1 MINNKYEI
9 IEQIGIGAFGNIYKG
24 RNIRTNEMVAIKMEE
39 IIHDVR
45 LLKNESRLYYYLN
58 KCEGIPKIK
67 WYGICGD
74 YYCMVME
81 LLGESLETL
90 KSMNRDERFSLK
102 LTLTIGIK
110 IINIIQTLHNKFI
123 IHRDIKP
130 DNLLISNI
138 HNTHI
143 NVLSLTPEDTNKT
156 RANIYIIDLGFSK
169 KFINDDDTHIIMK
182 PIHKLIG
189 TPNFASINSHN
200 LCELSRRD
208 DLESIAYTLI
218 YLYYGKLPWQN
229 LKINTNNEIK
239 LSKVLFQENIKK
251 IKNNVLYDFLLYSI
265 NLNFNETPDYNKI
278 INLFSIDNI

>member
-9 IEQIGIGAFGNIYKG
+9 IEKIGIGTFGNIYKG
-24 RNIRTNEMVAIKMEE
+24 RNIRTNEMVAIKMEQR
-39 IIHDVR
+39 IHDIQ

-81 LLGESLETL
+81 LLGDSLENL
-90 KSMNRDERFSLK
+90 KNISKEGKFSLK

-130 DNLLISNI
+130 DNLLISNVM
-138 HNTHI
+138 NT
-143 NVLSLTPEDTNKT
+143 SAESSQFTGYDEMKP
-156 RANIYIIDLGFSK
+156 NIYIIDLGFSK
-169 KFINDDDTHIIMK
+169 KFINDDETHIIMK

-208 DLESIAYTLI
+208 DLESIAYSLI

-229 LKINTNNEIK
+229 LKINTNHEIK
-239 LSKVLFQENIKK
+239 LTKVLFQENIKK
-251 IKNNVLYDFLLYSI
+251 IKNNALYDFLLYSI

-278 INLFSIDNI
+278 IDLFSTVKI

>member
-9 IEQIGIGAFGNIYKG
+9 IEKIGIGTFGNIYKG
-24 RNIRTNEMVAIKMEE
+24 KNIRTNEMVAIKMEK
-39 IIHDVR
+39 IINDIQ
-45 LLKNESRLYYYLN
+45 LLKNETRLYYYLN

-67 WYGICGD
+67 WYGICGN

-81 LLGESLETL
+81 LLGESLEEL
-90 KSMNRDERFSLK
+90 KHISKEGNFSLK

-110 IINIIQTLHNKFI
+110 IINIIKTLHNNFI

-130 DNLLISNI
+130 ENILISNTS
-138 HNTHI
+138 NRFF
-143 NVLSLTPEDTNKT
+143 NVDCSIPNNEKKI
-156 RANIYIIDLGFSK
+156 NIYIIDFGFSK
-169 KFINDDDTHIIMK
+169 KFINDDNTHIIMK

-208 DLESIAYTLI
+208 DLESIAYSLI

-229 LKINTNNEIK
+229 LKNNTNDKIK
-239 LSKVLFQENIKK
+239 QTKVLFQENIKN

-265 NLNFNETPDYNKI
+265 NLDFNETPNYNKI
-278 INLFSIDNI
+278 IESFTIDII

>member
-9 IEQIGIGAFGNIYKG
+9 IEKIGIGTFGNIYKA

-39 IIHDVR
+39 IINDIQ

-58 KCEGIPKIK
+58 KCEGVPKIK

-81 LLGESLETL
+81 LLGDSLENL
-90 KSMNRDERFSLK
+90 KNISKEGKFSLK

-110 IINIIQTLHNKFI
+110 IINIIQRLHNKFI

-138 HNTHI
+138 NDK
-143 NVLSLTPEDTNKT
+143 SLTLSSSALDDEMKP
-156 RANIYIIDLGFSK
+156 NIYIIDLGFSK
-169 KFINDDDTHIIMK
+169 KFINNDETHISMK

-189 TPNFASINSHN
+189 TPNFASINSHK

-208 DLESIAYTLI
+208 DLESIAYSLI

-239 LSKVLFQENIKK
+239 QTKLLFQEK
-251 IKNNVLYDFLLYSI
+251 IKTIENNVLYDFLLYSI
-265 NLNFNETPDYNKI
+265 NLDFDETPNYNKI
-278 INLFSIDNI
+278 IDLFSSVKL

>member
-9 IEQIGIGAFGNIYKG
+9 IEKIGIGTFGNIYKG
-24 RNIRTNEMVAIKMEE
+24 RNVRTNEMVAIKMEE
-39 IIHDVR
+39 IINDIQ

-81 LLGESLETL
+81 LLGDSLETL
-90 KSMNRDERFSLK
+90 KNITKEGKFSLK

-130 DNLLISNI
+130 DNILIS
-138 HNTHI
+138 HI
-143 NVLSLTPEDTNKT
+143 NTTSLNISSSKNHDEMNP
-156 RANIYIIDLGFSK
+156 NIYIIDLGFSK

-189 TPNFASINSHN
+189 TPNFASVNSHN

-208 DLESIAYTLI
+208 DLESIAYSLI
-218 YLYYGKLPWQN
+218 YLYYGNLPWQN
-229 LKINTNNEIK
+229 LKINTNHEIK
-239 LSKVLFQENIKK
+239 LTKVLFQENIKK
-251 IKNNVLYDFLLYSI
+251 IKNNVLYDFLLYAI
-265 NLNFNETPDYNKI
+265 NLNFNETPNYNKI
-278 INLFSIDNI
+278 IELFSIANI

>member
-9 IEQIGIGAFGNIYKG
+9 IEKIGIGTFGNIYKG

-39 IIHDVR
+39 ITNEVQ

-81 LLGESLETL
+81 LLGESLENL
-90 KSMNRDERFSLK
+90 KNISKEGKFSLK

-110 IINIIQTLHNKFI
+110 IINIIQRLHNKFI

-130 DNLLISNI
+130 DNLLLSNVMK
-138 HNTHI
+138 TPTD
-143 NVLSLTPEDTNKT
+143 SSQLTSYDEMKP
-156 RANIYIIDLGFSK
+156 NIYIIDLGFSK

-189 TPNFASINSHN
+189 TPNFASINSHQV
-200 LCELSRRD
+200 CELSRRD
-208 DLESIAYTLI
+208 DFESIAYNLI
-218 YLYYGKLPWQN
+218 YLYYGKIPWQN

-239 LSKVLFQENIKK
+239 QSKVLFQEKIKT

-265 NLNFNETPDYNKI
+265 NLQFNETPDYNKI
-278 INLFSIDNI
+278 IDLFSSV

>member
-9 IEQIGIGAFGNIYKG
+9 IEKIGIGTFGNIYKG

-39 IIHDVR
+39 ITNEVQ

-81 LLGESLETL
+81 LLGESLENL
-90 KSMNRDERFSLK
+90 KNISKEGKFSLK

-110 IINIIQTLHNKFI
+110 IINIIQRLHNKFI

-130 DNLLISNI
+130 DNLLLSNVMK
-138 HNTHI
+138 TPTD
-143 NVLSLTPEDTNKT
+143 SSQLTSYDEMKP
-156 RANIYIIDLGFSK
+156 NIYIIDLGFSK

-189 TPNFASINSHN
+189 TPNFASINSHQ

-239 LSKVLFQENIKK
+239 QSKVLFQEKIKT

-265 NLNFNETPDYNKI
+265 NLQFNETPDYNKI
-278 INLFSIDNI
+278 IDLFSSV

>member
-9 IEQIGIGAFGNIYKG
+9 IEKIGIGAFGNIYKG

-39 IIHDVR
+39 RIHDIQ

-81 LLGESLETL
+81 LLGESLENL
-90 KSMNRDERFSLK
+90 KNICQEGKFSLN

-110 IINIIQTLHNKFI
+110 VINIIQTLHNKFI

-138 HNTHI
+138 HNSRTSTHAHAH
-143 NVLSLTPEDTNKT
+143 TDEMKQ
-156 RANIYIIDLGFSK
+156 NIYIIDLGFSK
-169 KFINDDDTHIIMK
+169 KFINDDQTHIIMK

-208 DLESIAYTLI
+208 DLESIAYSLI
-218 YLYYGKLPWQN
+218 YLHYGKLPWQN

-239 LSKVLFQENIKK
+239 RIKILFQENIKK
-251 IKNNVLYDFLLYSI
+251 NTNNVLYEFLLYSI
-265 NLNFNETPDYNKI
+265 NLNFNETPNYNKI
-278 INLFSIDNI
+278 IDLFSTFKI

>member
-9 IEQIGIGAFGNIYKG
+9 IEKIGIGTFGNIYKG

-39 IIHDVR
+39 ITNEVQ

-81 LLGESLETL
+81 LLGESLENL
-90 KSMNRDERFSLK
+90 KNISKEGKFSLK

-110 IINIIQTLHNKFI
+110 IINIIQRLHNKFI

-130 DNLLISNI
+130 DNLLLSNVMK
-138 HNTHI
+138 TPTD
-143 NVLSLTPEDTNKT
+143 SSQLTSYDEMKP
-156 RANIYIIDLGFSK
+156 NIYIIDLGFSK

-189 TPNFASINSHN
+189 TPNFASINSHQ

-208 DLESIAYTLI
+208 DLESIAYNLI

-229 LKINTNNEIK
+229 LNINTNNEIK
-239 LSKVLFQENIKK
+239 QSKVLFQEKIKT

-265 NLNFNETPDYNKI
+265 NLQFNETPDYNKI
-278 INLFSIDNI
+278 IDLFSSV

>member
-9 IEQIGIGAFGNIYKG
+9 IEQIGIGTFGNIYKG
-24 RNIRTNEMVAIKMEE
+24 RNVRTNEMVAIKTEQ
-39 IIHDVR
+39 IINDIQ

-81 LLGESLETL
+81 LLGDSLENL
-90 KSMNRDERFSLK
+90 KNVSKEGKFSLK

-110 IINIIQTLHNKFI
+110 IIHIIKNLHNKYI

-130 DNLLISNI
+130 DNILISNI
-138 HNTHI
+138 NNHLLGISQNDEI
-143 NVLSLTPEDTNKT
+143 KT
-156 RANIYIIDLGFSK
+156 NIYIIDFGFSK
-169 KFINDDDTHIIMK
+169 KFINDDETHIINK

-208 DLESIAYTLI
+208 DLESIAYSLI

-229 LKINTNNEIK
+229 AKINTNADIK
-239 LSKVLFQENIKK
+239 QTKILFQDSIKK

-265 NLNFNETPDYNKI
+265 NLKFDETPNYDKI
-278 INLFSIDNI
+278 VELFACN

>member
-9 IEQIGIGAFGNIYKG
+9 IEKIGIGTFGNIYKG
-24 RNIRTNEMVAIKMEE
+24 RNIRTNEMVAIKMEKR
-39 IIHDVR
+39 IHDIQ

-81 LLGESLETL
+81 LLGESLEDL
-90 KSMNRDERFSLK
+90 KNISNEGKFSLK

-130 DNLLISNI
+130 DNILISNI
-138 HNTHI
+138 N
-143 NVLSLTPEDTNKT
+143 NSLVLCPNDEMKT
-156 RANIYIIDLGFSK
+156 NIYIIDLGFSK
-169 KFINDDDTHIIMK
+169 KFINDDGTHIIMK

-189 TPNFASINSHN
+189 TPNFASINSHK

-208 DLESIAYTLI
+208 DLESIAYSLI
-218 YLYYGKLPWQN
+218 YLYYGSLPWQN

-239 LSKVLFQENIKK
+239 LTKVLFQENIKK
-251 IKNNVLYDFLLYSI
+251 TKNNVLYDFLLYSI
-265 NLNFNETPDYNKI
+265 NLNFDETPDYNKI
-278 INLFSIDNI
+278 IELFSIDII

>member
-9 IEQIGIGAFGNIYKG
+9 IEKIGVGTFGNIYKG

-39 IIHDVR
+39 RIHNIQ

-81 LLGESLETL
+81 LLGESLENL
-90 KSMNRDERFSLK
+90 KNISKQGKFSLK

-110 IINIIQTLHNKFI
+110 IVNIIQTLHNKFI

-130 DNLLISNI
+130 DNILFSTLN
-138 HNTHI
+138 HN
-143 NVLSLTPEDTNKT
+143 NSPNLTPDDEMKQ
-156 RANIYIIDLGFSK
+156 NIYIIDFGFSK

-189 TPNFASINSHN
+189 TPNFASVNSHN

-208 DLESIAYTLI
+208 DLESIAYSLI

-239 LSKVLFQENIKK
+239 LTKVLFQENIKK
-251 IKNNVLYDFLLYSI
+251 IKNNVLYDFLLYAI

-278 INLFSIDNI
+278 IDLFSRFKI

>member
-9 IEQIGIGAFGNIYKG
+9 IEKIGIGTFGNIYKG

-39 IIHDVR
+39 RIHDIQ

-81 LLGESLETL
+81 LLGDSLENL
-90 KSMNRDERFSLK
+90 KNISKEGKFSLK

-110 IINIIQTLHNKFI
+110 IVNIIQTLHNKFI

-130 DNLLISNI
+130 DNILFSTLNQNNSPN
-138 HNTHI
+138 
-143 NVLSLTPEDTNKT
+143 LTLDDEMKQ
-156 RANIYIIDLGFSK
+156 NIYIIDFGFSK

-189 TPNFASINSHN
+189 TPNFASVNSHN

-208 DLESIAYTLI
+208 DLESIAYSLI

-239 LSKVLFQENIKK
+239 LTKVFFQENIKK
-251 IKNNVLYDFLLYSI
+251 IKNNVLYDFLLYAI

-278 INLFSIDNI
+278 IDLFSTFKI

>member
-9 IEQIGIGAFGNIYKG
+9 IEKIGIGTFGNIYKG

-39 IIHDVR
+39 ITNEVQ

-81 LLGESLETL
+81 LLGESLENL
-90 KSMNRDERFSLK
+90 KNISKEGKFSLK

-110 IINIIQTLHNKFI
+110 IINIIQRLHNKFI

-130 DNLLISNI
+130 DNLLLSNVMK
-138 HNTHI
+138 TPTD
-143 NVLSLTPEDTNKT
+143 SSQLTSYDEMKP
-156 RANIYIIDLGFSK
+156 NIYIIDLGFSK

-189 TPNFASINSHN
+189 TPNFASINSHQ

-229 LKINTNNEIK
+229 LNINTNNEIK
-239 LSKVLFQENIKK
+239 QSKVLFQEKIKT

-265 NLNFNETPDYNKI
+265 NLQFNETPDYNKI
-278 INLFSIDNI
+278 IDLFSSV

>member
-9 IEQIGIGAFGNIYKG
+9 IEKIGIGTFGNIYKG

-39 IIHDVR
+39 ITNEVQ

-81 LLGESLETL
+81 LLGESLENL
-90 KSMNRDERFSLK
+90 KNISKEGKFSLK

-110 IINIIQTLHNKFI
+110 IINIIQRLHNKFI

-130 DNLLISNI
+130 DNLLLSNVMK
-138 HNTHI
+138 TPTD
-143 NVLSLTPEDTNKT
+143 SSQLTSYDEMKP
-156 RANIYIIDLGFSK
+156 NIYIIDLGFSK

-189 TPNFASINSHN
+189 TPNFASINSHQ

-229 LKINTNNEIK
+229 LNINTNNEIK
-239 LSKVLFQENIKK
+239 QSKVLFQEKIKT

-265 NLNFNETPDYNKI
+265 NLQFNETPDYNKI
-278 INLFSIDNI
+278 IYLFSSV

>member
-9 IEQIGIGAFGNIYKG
+9 IEKIGVGTFGNIYKG

-39 IIHDVR
+39 RIHNIQ

-81 LLGESLETL
+81 LLGESLENL
-90 KSMNRDERFSLK
+90 KNISKQGNFSLK

-110 IINIIQTLHNKFI
+110 IVNIIQTLHNKFI

-130 DNLLISNI
+130 DNILFSTLN
-138 HNTHI
+138 HN
-143 NVLSLTPEDTNKT
+143 NSPNLTPDDEMKQ
-156 RANIYIIDLGFSK
+156 NIYIIDFGFSK

-189 TPNFASINSHN
+189 TPNFASVNSHN

-208 DLESIAYTLI
+208 DLESIAYSLI

-239 LSKVLFQENIKK
+239 LTKVLFHENIKK
-251 IKNNVLYDFLLYSI
+251 IKNNVLYDFLLYAI
-265 NLNFNETPDYNKI
+265 NLKFNETPDYNKI
-278 INLFSIDNI
+278 IDLFSRFKI